1 MENGIKNTIG
11 ERLRNAREESKISRK
26 HLAKDMC
33 DSQKAPEED
42 RLTLEEL
49 EARLAERIRQWES
62 GINQIDI
69 KWIPAI
75 CDALRC
81 DVGYLFGDYEERT
94 RTKSDIVKQTG
105 LSEKAVQNILY
116 MKECD
121 FNALTALST
130 FLETYLP
137 GGQFGPVCSPD
148 RDSAAGAVLGYIG
161 MPKPSGSLALS
172 PDGTSVVSTV
182 NERGLL
188 PAELS
193 ALQVTLSDAARM
205 VLHEKIL
212 KQLDLLREKHG
223 GQHQRETRNQ
233 DVENI
238 SAQDA
243 YDAARQHLRGGD
255 NG

>member
-1 MENGIKNTIG
+1 MIDYNNRIKIVGERIKEERKRKKWTKVDLLIKIYMAESSHKTLTAWENG
-11 ERLRNAREESKISRK
+11 ERMPDLTSLARMAEVFQ
-26 HLAKDMC
+26 C
-33 DSQKAPEED
+33 D
-42 RLTLEEL
+42 
-49 EARLAERIRQWES
+49 I
-62 GINQIDI
+62 
-69 KWIPAI
+69 
-75 CDALRC
+75 
-81 DVGYLFGDYEERT
+81 GYLLGDYDERT
-94 RTKSDIVKQTG
+94 RTLADIVEETW
-105 LSEKAVQNILY
+105 LSEKAVQNVLY

-121 FNALTALST
+121 FNALAALSV

-137 GGQFGPVCSPD
+137 GGRFGPVCNPD

-172 PDGTSVVSTV
+172 PDGTTIVSTV
-182 NERGLL
+182 NESGLL

-193 ALQVTLSDAARM
+193 ALQITISDAARM

-212 KQLDLLREKHG
+212 KQLDLLRGKYG

-233 DVENI
+233 DLENI
-238 SAQDA
+238 STQNA